1 MTHKEEIEKLE
12 FDRKLIIFKYEDE
25 IEKVEKAYT
34 EKLTDIDNKLFE
46 LKRIGFR
53 IPIIQIPTT
62 TKPKK
67 KKL

>member
-12 FDRKLIIFKYEDE
+12 FDRKLIIFKYEYE

-53 IPIIQIPTT
+53 IPIQLPTT
-62 TKPKK
+62 NKPKK